1 MKNACYTLDDGPIEE
16 GCDCYACANFSR
28 AYLRHLVKA
37 EEILGLRLIT
47 LHNLHFYLGLMAKV
61 RAELEAGTFADFR
74 RKFVGGYKPQ
84 REST

>member
-1 MKNACYTLDDGPIEE
+1 
-16 GCDCYACANFSR
+16 
-28 AYLRHLVKA
+28 VKA

-74 RKFVGGYKPQ
+74 RKFVGGYKPH